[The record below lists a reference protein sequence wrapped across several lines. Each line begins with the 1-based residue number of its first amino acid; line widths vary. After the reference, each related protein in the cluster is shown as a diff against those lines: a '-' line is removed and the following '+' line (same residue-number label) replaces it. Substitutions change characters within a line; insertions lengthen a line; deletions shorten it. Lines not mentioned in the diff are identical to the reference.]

1 MDTRNTPY
9 DVVIIGGGA
18 AGLFLAANLP
28 TSKALLLE
36 HKEAAGKKI
45 LITGGGMCNLTN
57 TQVEEDFLQHYGSRA
72 QRNFLLP
79 SFQAFPPSAIMQW
92 FESKGV
98 SLVTRED
105 GKVFPASLDA
115 HEIRE
120 VLVRES
126 KASIMYNSKIS
137 SLSNDGEYFHVQTDK
152 GSFICRNLVLATG
165 GMSYPITGSDGSGYG
180 LAKTLGHTIVP
191 PKPALAAIMV
201 DAYQWMRLAGNAIR
215 DAYAEFH
222 HPGEK
227 KRFLQATGDILF
239 THDGLSGPLILTASR
254 ELKAGDSITF
264 SLLPMKNKRAVQEN
278 LLALLSSQPKKHVS
292 TILKEFGLVASLA
305 QQVIKELDF
314 EATITPANLNKQQR
328 LTLMKAVTERHF
340 IIKGIKGFNAAMVT
354 SGGINI
360 KEVDRGSMESKVMD
374 HLYFCGEILD
384 VDGQSGGYNLQAAFS
399 TAYCVANHI
408 QLPMR

>member
-1 MDTRNTPY
+1 MDTRNTLY
-9 DVVIIGGGA
+9 DVVVIGGGA
-18 AGLFLAANLP
+18 AGLFLAAHLP
-28 TSKALLLE
+28 TSKALLIE
-36 HKEAAGKKI
+36 HREAAGKKI

-57 TQVEEDFLQHYGSRA
+57 TQAKEDFLQHYGSRA

-79 SFQAFPPSAIMQW
+79 SFQAFPPSSLMQW
-92 FESKGV
+92 FEAKGV

-115 HEIRE
+115 HEIRD

-126 KASIMYNSKIS
+126 KAKILYNSKVS
-137 SLSNDGEYFHVQTDK
+137 SLSKDGEYFDVQTDS
-152 GSFICRNLVLATG
+152 GSFTCKNLVLATG
-165 GMSYPITGSDGSGYG
+165 GMSYPNTGSDGSGYS
-180 LAKTLGHTIVP
+180 LAKMLGHSIVP

-201 DAYQWMRLAGNAIR
+201 ETYQWTHLAGNAIR
-215 DAYAEFH
+215 GAYAEFH

-264 SLLPMKNKRAVQEN
+264 SLLPMENKREVQED
-278 LLALLSSQPKKHVS
+278 LLALLSSQPKKQVS
-292 TILKEFGLVASLA
+292 TILKEAGLVTSLA
-305 QQVIKELDF
+305 QQVVRELSLDP
-314 EATITPANLNKQQR
+314 TSTPAHLSKAQR
-328 LTLMKAVTERHF
+328 QDLIKMVTERRF

-354 SGGINI
+354 CGGVNL
-360 KEVDRGSMESKVMD
+360 KEVDRNSMQSKVVD

-384 VDGQSGGYNLQAAFS
+384 IDGQSGGYNLQAAFS
-399 TAYCVANHI
+399 TAYCVAEHI
-408 QLPMR
+408 QV

>member
-57 TQVEEDFLQHYGSRA
+57 TQEKEDFLQHYGSKA

-79 SFQAFPPSAIMQW
+79 SFQAFPPPSLMHW

-98 SLVTRED
+98 PLMTRED

-115 HEIRE
+115 HEIRD

-126 KASIMYNSKIS
+126 KASIWYRSRIS
-137 SLSNDGEYFHVQTDK
+137 SLSKDGEHFSIHTDK

-201 DAYQWMRLAGNAIR
+201 DAYQWTHLAGNAIR

-239 THDGLSGPLILTASR
+239 THDGLSGPLVLTASR

-292 TILKEFGLVASLA
+292 TILKEAGLATSLS
-305 QQVIKELDF
+305 QQVVRELALDP
-314 EATITPANLNKQQR
+314 TCTPAHLNKAQR
-328 LTLMKAVTERHF
+328 QNLIRMVTERRF

-354 SGGINI
+354 CGGVSL
-360 KEVDRGSMESKVMD
+360 KEVDRTTMQSKIVE

-399 TAYCVANHI
+399 SAYCVAEH
-408 QLPMR
+408 LSE

>member
-1 MDTRNTPY
+1 MDTRNTLY

-57 TQVEEDFLQHYGSRA
+57 TQEKADFLQHYGSRA

-79 SFQAFPPSAIMQW
+79 SFQTFPPSSLMEW

-98 SLVTRED
+98 SLVVRED

-115 HEIRE
+115 HEIRDI
-120 VLVRES
+120 LVSGS
-126 KASIMYNSKIS
+126 KARVLYNYKIS
-137 SLSNDGEYFHVQTDK
+137 SLSKDGEHFHVQTDK
-152 GSFICRNLVLATG
+152 GSFFCSNLVLATG
-165 GMSYPITGSDGSGYG
+165 GMSYPITGSDGSGYS
-180 LAKTLGHTIVP
+180 LAKTLGHSIVP

-201 DAYQWMRLAGNAIR
+201 DAYQWTHLAGNAIR
-215 DAYAEFH
+215 SAYAEFH
-222 HPGEK
+222 HPGEQ
-227 KRFLQATGDILF
+227 KRFLKATGDILF
-239 THDGLSGPLILTASR
+239 THDGLSGPLVLTASR

-264 SLLPMKNKRAVQEN
+264 SLLPMENKREVQED
-278 LLALLSSQPKKHVS
+278 LLALLSSQPKKQVS
-292 TILKEFGLVASLA
+292 TILKEAGLVTSLA
-305 QQVIKELDF
+305 QQVVRELALDPTST
-314 EATITPANLNKQQR
+314 AAHLNKAQKHN
-328 LTLMKAVTERHF
+328 LIKMVTERRF
-340 IIKGIKGFNAAMVT
+340 FIKGIKGFNAAMVT
-354 SGGINI
+354 CGGVNL
-360 KEVDRGSMESKVMD
+360 KEVDRNNMQSKVVE

-399 TAYCVANHI
+399 TAYCVAKHI
-408 QLPMR
+408 QV

>member
-1 MDTRNTPY
+1 MDTRNTLY

-28 TSKALLLE
+28 TSKALLIE
-36 HKEAAGKKI
+36 HKESAGKKI

-57 TQVEEDFLQHYGSRA
+57 TKAKEDFLQHYGSRA

-79 SFQAFPPSAIMQW
+79 SFQAFPPTSLIGW

-115 HEIRE
+115 HEIRDI
-120 VLVRES
+120 LVRES
-126 KASIMYNSKIS
+126 KARILYNSTIS
-137 SLSNDGEYFHVQTDK
+137 SLCKDGEYFHVQTDN
-152 GSFICRNLVLATG
+152 GSFTCKNLVLATG
-165 GMSYPITGSDGSGYG
+165 GMSYPITGSDGSGYK
-180 LAKTLGHTIVP
+180 LAKTLGHSIVP

-201 DAYQWMRLAGNAIR
+201 DTYQWTHLAGNAIR
-215 DAYAEFH
+215 SSYAEFH

-264 SLLPMKNKRAVQEN
+264 SLLPMENKREVQED
-278 LLALLSSQPKKHVS
+278 LLALLSSQPKKQIS
-292 TILKEFGLVASLA
+292 NILKEAGLVTSLA
-305 QQVIKELDF
+305 QQVVRELSLDP
-314 EATITPANLNKQQR
+314 TSTPAHLNKARRQD
-328 LTLMKAVTERHF
+328 LIKMVTERRF
-340 IIKGIKGFNAAMVT
+340 VIKGIKGFNAAMVT
-354 SGGINI
+354 CGGVSL
-360 KEVDRGSMESKVMD
+360 KEVDRNNMQSKVVE
-374 HLYFCGEILD
+374 HLYFCGEVLD

-399 TAYCVANHI
+399 TAYCVAEHI
-408 QLPMR
+408 QE

>member
-1 MDTRNTPY
+1 MDTRNTLY

-28 TSKALLLE
+28 TSKALLIE

-57 TQVEEDFLQHYGSRA
+57 TKAKEDFLQHYGSRA

-79 SFQAFPPSAIMQW
+79 SFQAFPPTSLIGW
-92 FESKGV
+92 LESKGV
-98 SLVTRED
+98 SHVTRED

-115 HEIRE
+115 HEIRD

-126 KASIMYNSKIS
+126 KAKILYNSKVS
-137 SLSNDGEYFHVQTDK
+137 SLSKDGEYFDVQTDS
-152 GSFICRNLVLATG
+152 GSFTCKNLVLATG
-165 GMSYPITGSDGSGYG
+165 GMSYPITGSDGSGYS
-180 LAKTLGHTIVP
+180 LAKTLGHSIVP

-201 DAYQWMRLAGNAIR
+201 ETYQWTHLAGNAIR
-215 DAYAEFH
+215 GAYAEFH

-264 SLLPMKNKRAVQEN
+264 SLLPMENKREVQEA
-278 LLALLSSQPKKHVS
+278 LLALLSSQPKKQVS
-292 TILKEFGLVASLA
+292 TILKEAGLVTSLA
-305 QQVIKELDF
+305 QQVVRELSLDP
-314 EATITPANLNKQQR
+314 TSTPAHLSKAQR
-328 LTLMKAVTERHF
+328 QDLIKMVTERRF

-354 SGGINI
+354 CGGVNL
-360 KEVDRGSMESKVMD
+360 KEVDRNSMQSKVVD

-384 VDGQSGGYNLQAAFS
+384 IDGQSGGYNLQAAFS
-399 TAYCVANHI
+399 TAYCVAEHI
-408 QLPMR
+408 QV